1 MPTAPLTEPAS
12 LPHDVF
18 AWPDNCR
25 GKGEAMTIDPRDW
38 TASRFT
44 TRNYFVVEG
53 RITHPDEPQPDT
65 SYMVTTGASLLKL
78 DHQPLL
84 PAILILRLYLTQA
97 RRFRYVP
104 PAHTVSHPARYDRG
118 PMATEEETCTTVRIR
133 HNGDTLIDIAVR
145 DD

>member
-1 MPTAPLTEPAS
+1 
-12 LPHDVF
+12 
-18 AWPDNCR
+18 
-25 GKGEAMTIDPRDW
+25 MTIDPRDW
-38 TASRFT
+38 KAIRFK

-65 SYMVTTGASLLKL
+65 SALVTTGASLVKL

-104 PAHTVSHPARYDRG
+104 PAHPVSHPARYDRE
-118 PMATEEETCTTVRIR
+118 PMATEEETCTTVQIR
-133 HNGDTLIDIAVR
+133 HNGETLIEIAVT
-145 DD
+145 DE

>member
-1 MPTAPLTEPAS
+1 
-12 LPHDVF
+12 
-18 AWPDNCR
+18 
-25 GKGEAMTIDPRDW
+25 MTIDPRDW
-38 TASRFT
+38 KAIRFK

-65 SYMVTTGASLLKL
+65 SYMVTTGPSLLKL

-97 RRFRYVP
+97 RRFPYVP
-104 PAHTVSHPARYDRG
+104 PAHTASHPARYDRE
-118 PMATEEETCTTVRIR
+118 PMAPEEETSTTVRIR
-133 HNGDTLIDIAVR
+133 PNGETLLDIEVR